1 MANGKA
7 SAKHFAMDNSLREFI
22 RIFGLVERVMQPY
35 FARFGIS
42 GSQWGVLVN
51 LYRSE
56 LKGCKGLPLR
66 ELSERLLIRPP
77 SVTGLVDRLE
87 RSSLVR
93 RVSSAKDLRV
103 RQIQLT
109 SGGRNLVE
117 RILSVHDHQ
126 VNKV

>member
-7 SAKHFAMDNSLREFI
+7 SAKHLPMDSSLREFI

-42 GSQWGVLVN
+42 GSQWGALVN

-56 LKGCKGLPLR
+56 LKGGKGLRLR

-87 RSSLVR
+87 RADLAR
-93 RVSSAKDLRV
+93 RVSAPTDLRV
-103 RQIQLT
+103 RLIELT
-109 SGGRNLVE
+109 PGGRHLVE
-117 RILSVHDHQ
+117 RILAVHDH
-126 VNKV
+126 